1 MKEDGVTLNS
11 SLVEEKGLSEEDIV
25 TIKCLHKHLDTVK
38 ESPEEF
44 LNPVKIIE
52 ALETSLQLVWGFPTD
67 NNYHSYW
74 TSIKGCLCPKLDNL
88 DCRGTGRRYYN
99 MECPWHSV
107 GQI

>member
-1 MKEDGVTLNS
+1 MTDEIKLNEE
-11 SLVEEKGLSEEDIV
+11 LVRERGLSEGDV
-25 TIKCLHKHLDTVK
+25 FVIKALHKKLNIVSSDPDSYHDPVNVITSIETV
-38 ESPEEF
+38 
-44 LNPVKIIE
+44 
-52 ALETSLQLVWGFPTD
+52 LQVMWGFPTD